1 MAIRGVLRADLGSL
15 AMCVDWI
22 SQKQDRVTNI
32 PEGLERQAG
41 VQRPGVDGVAR
52 P

>member
-1 MAIRGVLRADLGSL
+1 MIKGVLRADVGSL
-15 AMCVDWI
+15 AMWVDWI

-32 PEGLERQAG
+32 REGPEKRAG
-41 VQRPGVDGVAR
+41 VQRPGVDGGAR